1 LRWSDQQDVEKGP
14 QLRSRLI
21 KILNVA
27 QGYACGFASP
37 AAFLDGLFEHP
48 VVYCG
53 ISCL

>member
-1 LRWSDQQDVEKGP
+1 MLKKVP

-37 AAFLDGLFEHP
+37 AALLDDLFEHP
-48 VVYCG
+48 AVRSG